1 MPAHEVAR
9 PLPPG
14 RVVRLLTWTL
24 APLPELMQ
32 SHDVEVSEDGEARV
46 VSENGRRD
54 VEQWRRTRVEA
65 PWMRGCLK

>member
-1 MPAHEVAR
+1 MQLAFRDVVAAA
-9 PLPPG
+9 
-14 RVVRLLTWTL
+14 TL
-24 APLPELMQ
+24 SLRYGVPHIPTLIVL
-32 SHDVEVSEDGEARV
+32 EVSDDGEARV